1 MSRDRILHV
10 AQSLWHDH
18 VPAARLGLESVWVD
32 RGGVMGGEEEG
43 EEVAGAR
50 YAWRVRSLG
59 ELAERIEEAFR
70 EEREKGEGEGV

>member
-1 MSRDRILHV
+1 M
-10 AQSLWHDH
+10 
-18 VPAARLGLESVWVD
+18 D
-32 RGGVMGGEEEG
+32 RGGVMGGEG

-70 EEREKGEGEGV
+70 EEGGKGEGEGEGV

>member
-1 MSRDRILHV
+1 M
-10 AQSLWHDH
+10 
-18 VPAARLGLESVWVD
+18 D

-59 ELAERIEEAFR
+59 ELAEMVEEAFR
-70 EEREKGEGEGV
+70 EEGGKGEGV